1 MNGLKIFI
9 KPAKQIKFGFNFLRF
24 FCNSFSNFFLLSLL
38 LIIIFLNFPFNF
50 KPDAVELFEIIA
62 ITFAGTFFLEH
73 LSIIAFK
80 LLPLPDI

>member
-9 KPAKQIKFGFNFLRF
+9 KPAKQIKFGFNLLRF
-24 FCNSFSNFFLLSLL
+24 FCNSFSNFFLLNLL

-62 ITFAGTFFLEH
+62 IYQQKNKNLHIYFVFS
-73 LSIIAFK
+73 LS
-80 LLPLPDI
+80 